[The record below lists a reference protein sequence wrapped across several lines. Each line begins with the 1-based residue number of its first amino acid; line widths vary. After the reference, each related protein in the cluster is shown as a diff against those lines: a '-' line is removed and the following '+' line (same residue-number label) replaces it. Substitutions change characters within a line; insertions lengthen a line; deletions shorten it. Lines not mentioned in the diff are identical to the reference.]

1 MKSLTVE
8 DIRAAVATF
17 KSAMPFW
24 VVCGHRFGG
33 GVLLLK
39 TCNCKMCSEAICER
53 CGHLDPHYI
62 YFLGIEVHYICRE
75 CAIREGL
82 LW

>member
-8 DIRAAVATF
+8 DIRAAVKAL
-17 KSAMPFW
+17 KSVSIPYHHIQW
-24 VVCGHRFGG
+24 YRLHVG
-33 GVLLLK
+33 LLAK
-39 TCNCKMCSEAICER
+39 TCTCKMCSEAICER